1 VECDDPKDP
10 GDGGACSA
18 YHEAFSHFKV
28 SRRKQGRDD
37 WATSLVR
44 KDAGGATFGLLVCT
58 TRVAPLV
65 APLHI
70 DACEDDAVIVGRV
83 LAGETEAFRGLVERY
98 EASVLRI
105 VRNLTPRGMAPEDIA
120 QDAFVSAF
128 LALRSF
134 DAIRG
139 PFAPWLFAIAKN
151 KSLNARKKMAPLLVD
166 ELPVVAFAT
175 TPADDLAHAETRKR
189 LDAAL
194 EALPDDQRSCF
205 VFEEIVGLTTD
216 QVAEMEGVA
225 VGTIRSRLSSAKASL
240 RAALAPFLGEDA

>member
-1 VECDDPKDP
+1 M
-10 GDGGACSA
+10 
-18 YHEAFSHFKV
+18 
-28 SRRKQGRDD
+28 
-37 WATSLVR
+37 
-44 KDAGGATFGLLVCT
+44 
-58 TRVAPLV
+58 VAPLR
-65 APLHI
+65 L

-105 VRNLTPRGMAPEDIA
+105 VRNLAPRGTAPEDIA

-134 DAIRG
+134 DAVRG
-139 PFAPWLFAIAKN
+139 PFASWLFTIARN
-151 KSLNARKKMAPLLVD
+151 KSLNARKKMAPLLVE

-175 TPADDLAHAETRKR
+175 TPADDFAYAETQER

-205 VFEEIVGLTTD
+205 VLEEIVGLTTD
-216 QVAEMEGVA
+216 QVADMEGVA
-225 VGTIRSRLSSAKASL
+225 VGTIRSRLSRAKASL